1 MTRTKSAPTNRR
13 VDNNDLINE
22 QFHALLREA
31 AERREERA
39 LVKSTQDAAAA
50 KQESAD
56 LLALARS
63 EAGRAPRFVRSD
75 PAAAA
80 IGNGRPSR

>member
-1 MTRTKSAPTNRR
+1 MPRTKSAPTNRR
-13 VDNNDLINE
+13 ADSNDLINE

-39 LVKSTQDAAAA
+39 LMKSTQDAAAA

-63 EAGRAPRFVRSD
+63 EAGMAPRFVRND
-75 PAAAA
+75 QAAEA
-80 IGNGRPSR
+80 IGSGRPSR

>member
-1 MTRTKSAPTNRR
+1 MTRTKNAPTDRPAE
-13 VDNNDLINE
+13 NNDLINE
-22 QFHALLREA
+22 QFHTLLREA

-39 LVKSTQDAAAA
+39 LSKSTQDDAAA

-63 EAGRAPRFVRSD
+63 QAATMPRFARQ
-75 PAAAA
+75 PAE
-80 IGNGRPSR
+80 R